1 MLLLKG
7 AYWRRQRA
15 PACTRGACWQASA
28 QDGPASTLT
37 HAMRQ
42 NRQGRHA
49 IGFRIHMPAK
59 RYTPRPLKSVAPTD
73 VYITLLPVRIY
84 GRYSTVVRALR

>member
-1 MLLLKG
+1 M
-7 AYWRRQRA
+7 
-15 PACTRGACWQASA
+15 P
-28 QDGPASTLT
+28 
-37 HAMRQ
+37 
-42 NRQGRHA
+42 

-73 VYITLLPVRIY
+73 VYITLLPVAVRIY